1 MVWMTC
7 RQRRYVRINAYLLR
21 WIRKKYRRYRGYRR
35 ATHAWARAVAHYP
48 CVCAHWSHAWF

>member
-35 ATHAWARAVAHYP
+35 ATHAWARAI
-48 CVCAHWSHAWF
+48 AHWSHAWF